1 MRVDTDLTEEDRQRV
16 KVYADEHGLK
26 MSRAYADLV
35 RAGLRAEQ
43 DE

>member
-1 MRVDTDLTEEDRQRV
+1 MRIDTDLTDDDRKLV
-16 KVYADEHGLK
+16 KEYANENGLK
-26 MSRAYADLV
+26 MSRAYTDLI